1 MARLRLRSWRLL
13 LLWIGLGL
21 AFWVGS
27 PSHAEGQNGKAT
39 RWQVTQKDG
48 IHWLVDP
55 QGKLFYSKGV
65 NFIDP
70 GKDTP
75 RSQKKH
81 AYYWGNFFPS
91 IDEWRRQTTVQLQG
105 WGFNTRGGWSDDSPN
120 LDLPLMVDI
129 ELGRNSKFHWFD
141 SFHPTMEERVM
152 EWAEKLTA
160 PYRHDHRL
168 VGYFSD
174 NEVGWWNSALFK
186 WYLSK
191 DWDNY
196 TKRVLWQLLYDQYTG
211 EWDRLLADWVVPE
224 DVRGFE
230 DLKRADVELKLR
242 PGGSGIRVVDR
253 FMFLVAQH
261 YYDLMYRSIRKAHPE
276 ALVLGDRLP
285 LYYHQDAVKAI
296 GDNVD
301 VISTNYN
308 VDGPDGWVAPYYF
321 EGLQRLSHKPVIVT
335 EFFFA
340 AEENRTGNRNETA
353 RSKHPKP
360 GHLMTVQTQEE
371 RARGISNTVRRFAR
385 FPNVVG
391 AHWFQYCDEPFG
403 GREQDG
409 EDYNM
414 GLIDTSNGA
423 YEEVTAVFRLAN
435 SEIESIHSEAPRV
448 AARERP
454 GFFSPSPAEAAVDG
468 SLVVLRA
475 SNPPSVSDQSL
486 LDWDKDKTRIPNVQA
501 PEPYVPFGDLHLS
514 WGPEGLYLATISN
527 TFVDPGFL
535 AFEGE
540 FPESEA
546 FQIHVAVE
554 ADGKIQHQT
563 IYMLP
568 NPDANEPDGF
578 GIKPR
583 VVQWKSGQPTRNA
596 VPVATA
602 GRVQRIHKSLPHMHV
617 EAFLP
622 AQSLGYPILKAGM
635 QLSLNIVMANYYR
648 EFTMSWPGRAALDQ
662 AADPDLMKTVVLK
675 N

>member
-1 MARLRLRSWRLL
+1 MRLRSWGVLFL
-13 LLWIGLGL
+13 YMGLGL
-21 AFWVGS
+21 GFLLRS
-27 PSHAEGQNGKAT
+27 PSYAEGQNGAAT

-55 QGKLFYSKGV
+55 QGELFYSKGV

-75 RSQKKH
+75 RSQKKQ
-81 AYYWGNFFPS
+81 AFYWGNFFPS
-91 IDEWRRQTTVQLQG
+91 IDDWRRQTTSQLQG
-105 WGFNTRGGWSDDSPN
+105 WGFNTRGGWSDPSPN

-141 SFHPTMEERVM
+141 SFHPAMEARVM

-160 PYRHDHRL
+160 PYRHDPRL

-174 NEVGWWNSALFK
+174 NEVGWWNTALFK
-186 WYLSK
+186 WYMSK
-191 DWDNY
+191 DWDNH
-196 TKRVLWQLLYDQYTG
+196 TKRVLWQVLHDRYAGD
-211 EWDRLLADWVVPE
+211 WNRLLVDWVAPE
-224 DVRGFE
+224 DVKSFE
-230 DLKRADVELKLR
+230 DLKRADVGLKLR
-242 PGGSGIRVVDR
+242 PGGNGIKVVDR

-296 GDNVD
+296 GGNVD

-308 VDGPDGWVAPYYF
+308 VDSPDGWVAPYYF
-321 EGLQRLSHKPVIVT
+321 EGLQQLSPKPVIVT

-340 AEENRTGNRNETA
+340 AEENRTGNLNETA
-353 RSKHPKP
+353 RNKHPKP

-403 GREQDG
+403 GREDG

-423 YEEVTAVFRLAN
+423 YEEVTTVFRTAN
-435 SEIESIHSEAPRV
+435 AEIESIHSQVPRLT
-448 AARERP
+448 AREKP
-454 GFFSPSPAEAAVDG
+454 GFLSPSPAEAAVDERP
-468 SLVVLRA
+468 LVLRA
-475 SNPPSVSDQSL
+475 PNPPSVSDQSL
-486 LDWDKDKTRIPNVQA
+486 QDWDKDKTRIPNLQA
-501 PEPYVPFGDLHLS
+501 PQSYAPFGDLHLS
-514 WGPEGLYLATISN
+514 WSPEGLYLAAIAN

-535 AFEGE
+535 AYEGE
-540 FPESEA
+540 FPDSEA

-554 ADGKIQHQT
+554 ADGKVHHQT

-568 NPDANEPDGF
+568 NPDPNEPDGF
-578 GIKPR
+578 GMKTK
-583 VVQWKSGQPTRNA
+583 VVQWKPGQPMRNA
-596 VPVATA
+596 EPVSTA
-602 GRVQRIHKSLPHMHV
+602 GRVQRIHKALPHMHM

-622 AQSLGYPILKAGM
+622 AQSLGYPTLKAGM
-635 QLSLNIVMANYYR
+635 QLNLNIVMVNYFR
-648 EFTMSWPGRAALDQ
+648 ELSMSWPGRATLEQ
-662 AADPDLMKTVVLK
+662 AANPDIMKTVVLK
-675 N
+675 D